1 MINVGLDSLESPY
14 TCSLCEKVFPPPPVW
29 SSQFQCLRRK
39 SSSWKKVRSWGGGTS
54 LQTGAHFPPRLKN
67 ARPLK
72 ASEVKKTGHFMGN
85 KVRSKLEKTIIPA
98 EEKC

>member
-1 MINVGLDSLESPY
+1 MWAPPILLGPPTLVP
-14 TCSLCEKVFPPPPVW
+14 CEKLFL
-29 SSQFQCLRRK
+29 SAQFQCLEEEEK
-39 SSSWKKVRSWGGGTS
+39 LLEKVRSEGGGGTS

-85 KVRSKLEKTIIPA
+85 KVRSK
-98 EEKC
+98 